1 MKHLLFFGKFE
12 RKVSYKL
19 KGHSYESNEGC
30 CPEKLEMYFFADL
43 DTIWASLSTLQQ
55 YSKPTI

>member
-19 KGHSYESNEGC
+19 KGHSYESNEGF

-43 DTIWASLSTLQQ
+43 DTI
-55 YSKPTI
+55 